1 MGELNVLN
9 EQGPRHVASQP
20 ILLAL
25 GFVILV
31 IISAASIWLVFRSQS
46 DSQLV
51 VHTVDVQNKL
61 ARIEVMIRGAEDR
74 QRGFLLTGQSEYLD
88 LFNGFVEAVK
98 SEYSALKSELADN
111 PPLLE
116 ELAAIEP
123 LIDEKFDRLSQTI
136 QHYKNGDSVDAM
148 QMVRSG
154 EGPGLMENIHTG
166 IERMT
171 SEEQRLLQIRSSDSK
186 RTNFGLLAITLF
198 GTALIIGLAMVSVAT
213 VRRSNREREAALLS
227 LRVTNVGLEAAVS
240 ERTSHL
246 DQAYGEI
253 QRTVTVLHNTIAS
266 MTDAVLVVDEG
277 PRIVISNPAAERLFG
292 PSAEVGSAVL
302 AEDGHATYKCLDAD
316 GTPLSRDDIPVVRA
330 ARGESVDNVEIIV
343 RRPVAPKVVHLVAN
357 GRPLRDAT
365 GAVIGAVMVYHD
377 VTQAVEIER
386 QLRQSQKMDAIGQLT
401 GGVAHDFNNIL
412 TVITGTIDILANAV
426 RHDPT
431 LAAIAKMIDEAAER
445 AAELTRRLLA
455 FSRRQPLQPRA
466 TDINAL
472 IVDSARLLRPAVG
485 EPIEVALELETE
497 AWPALVDPN
506 QLTTALLNLAF
517 NARDAMPN
525 GGKLTL
531 ETSNVVLD
539 GDYARI
545 HDGVAPGH
553 YTLIVVGDTGS
564 GIPEAIRDK
573 VFEPFF
579 TTKEVGRG
587 TGLGLS
593 MVYGFVK
600 QSGGHISL
608 NSERGV
614 GTSINIYLPRACEQT
629 ERPSE
634 ALPVAPLQGGAETIL
649 VTEDDAMVR
658 THVVAQLTSLGYK
671 TLAAAN
677 AAQALAILDHGE
689 PIDLL
694 FTDVVMPGEMNGRE
708 LAEEVLRRR
717 PSARVLFTSGY
728 TEKVLTHHGQLDPG
742 LQLLA
747 KPYRKADLARMI
759 RIALSARTTLSE
771 KVA

>member
-46 DSQLV
+46 DNLLV
-51 VHTVDVQNKL
+51 VRTVDVQNKL
-61 ARIEVMIRGAEDR
+61 ARIEVMIRGAED
-74 QRGFLLTGQSEYLD
+74 QQLGYLLTGQSEYLD
-88 LFNGFVEAVK
+88 AFNGFVEAVK
-98 SEYSALKSELADN
+98 SEYSGLKSELADN
-111 PPLLE
+111 PQLLE

-123 LIDEKFDRLSQTI
+123 LIVETFDRLSQTV
-136 QHYKNGDSVDAM
+136 QRYKSGDSIDAM

-154 EGPGLMENIHTG
+154 VGPGLIEKIHTG
-166 IERMT
+166 IERIT

-227 LRVTNVGLEAAVS
+227 LQVTNAGLEAAVS

-292 PSAEVGSAVL
+292 PSAEVGSTVP
-302 AEDGHATYKCLDAD
+302 AEEGHATYKCLNAD
-316 GTPLSRDDIPVVRA
+316 GTPLSKDEVPVVRA

-485 EPIEVALELETE
+485 EPIEVALELEPE

-539 GDYARI
+539 GDYARV

-553 YTLIVVGDTGS
+553 YTLIVVNDTGS

-614 GTSINIYLPRACEQT
+614 GTSINIYLPRASEQT
-629 ERPSE
+629 EGPSE
-634 ALPVAPLQGGAETIL
+634 TLPVVPLQGGAETIL

-677 AAQALAILDHGE
+677 AAQALGILEQGE
-689 PIDLL
+689 HIDLL
-694 FTDVVMPGEMNGRE
+694 FTDVVMPGEMNGRD
-708 LAEEVLRRR
+708 LADEVLKRR

-728 TEKVLTHHGQLDPG
+728 TEKVLSHNGQLDPG

-759 RIALSARTTLSE
+759 RIALSAQTTVSE

>member
-46 DSQLV
+46 DNLLV

-61 ARIEVMIRGAEDR
+61 ARIEVMLRGAED
-74 QRGFLLTGQSEYLD
+74 QQLGYLLTGQPESVD
-88 LFNGFVEAVK
+88 LFNGFVEGVK
-98 SEYSALKSELADN
+98 SEYSALKLELADN
-111 PPLLE
+111 PQLLE

-123 LIDEKFDRLSQTI
+123 LMEEAFDRLNQTI
-136 QHYKNGDSVDAM
+136 QHYKSGDNVDAL

-154 EGPGLMENIHTG
+154 VGSGLIEKIHTA
-166 IERMT
+166 IERIT

-227 LRVTNVGLEAAVS
+227 LQVTNAGLEAAVS

-277 PRIVISNPAAERLFG
+277 PRIVISNPAAERLFD
-292 PSAEVGSAVL
+292 PSAEVGSAVP
-302 AEDGHATYKCLDAD
+302 AEDGHATYKCLSAE
-316 GTPLSRDDIPVVRA
+316 GMPLSKDEIPVVRA

-343 RRPVAPKVVHLVAN
+343 RRPVSPKVVHLVAN

-466 TDINAL
+466 TDVNAL

-485 EPIEVALELETE
+485 EPIEVALELEPE

-539 GDYARI
+539 GDYARV

-553 YTLIVVGDTGS
+553 YTLIVVSDTGS

-608 NSERGV
+608 SSERGV

-629 ERPSE
+629 EGPSE
-634 ALPVAPLQGGAETIL
+634 MLPVAPLQGGAETIL

-671 TLAAAN
+671 TLSAAN
-677 AAQALAILDHGE
+677 AAQALGILDQGE
-689 PIDLL
+689 HIDLL
-694 FTDVVMPGEMNGRE
+694 FTDVVMPGEMNGRD
-708 LAEEVLRRR
+708 LADEVLRRR
-717 PSARVLFTSGY
+717 PTARVLFTSGY
-728 TEKVLTHHGQLDPG
+728 TEKVLTHNGQLDPG

-759 RIALSARTTLSE
+759 RIALSAHTTVAE

>member
-31 IISAASIWLVFRSQS
+31 VISAASIWLVFRSQS
-46 DSQLV
+46 DNLLV

-61 ARIEVMIRGAEDR
+61 ARIEVMLRGAED
-74 QRGFLLTGQSEYLD
+74 QQLGYLLTGQPEYLD
-88 LFNGFVEAVK
+88 LFDGFVEGVK
-98 SEYSALKSELADN
+98 SEYSALKLELADN
-111 PPLLE
+111 PQLLE

-123 LIDEKFDRLSQTI
+123 LMDEAFDRLNQTI
-136 QHYKNGDSVDAM
+136 QEYKSGDSIDALR
-148 QMVRSG
+148 MVRSG
-154 EGPGLMENIHTG
+154 VGPGLIEKIHTA
-166 IERMT
+166 IERIT

-227 LRVTNVGLEAAVS
+227 LQATNAGLEAAVS

-266 MTDAVLVVDEG
+266 MADAVLVVDEG

-292 PSAEVGSAVL
+292 SSAEVGSAVP
-302 AEDGHATYKCLDAD
+302 AEDSHATYKCLSAE
-316 GTPLSRDDIPVVRA
+316 GTPLSKDEIPVVRA

-343 RRPVAPKVVHLVAN
+343 RRPVSPKVVHLVAN

-485 EPIEVALELETE
+485 EPIEVALELEPE

-539 GDYARI
+539 GDYARV

-553 YTLIVVGDTGS
+553 YTLIVVSDTGS

-608 NSERGV
+608 SSERGL

-629 ERPSE
+629 EGPSE
-634 ALPVAPLQGGAETIL
+634 ILPVAPLQGGAESIL

-671 TLAAAN
+671 TLSAAN
-677 AAQALAILDHGE
+677 AAQALGILDQGE
-689 PIDLL
+689 HIDLL
-694 FTDVVMPGEMNGRE
+694 FTDVVMPGEMNGRD
-708 LAEEVLRRR
+708 LADEVLRRR
-717 PSARVLFTSGY
+717 PTARVLFTSGY
-728 TEKVLTHHGQLDPG
+728 TEKVLTHNGQLDPG

-759 RIALSARTTLSE
+759 RVALSAPTTVSE

>member
-1 MGELNVLN
+1 MGELNLPN
-9 EQGPRHVASQP
+9 EQGLRRGASQP

-74 QRGFLLTGQSEYLD
+74 QRGYLLTGQSEYLD
-88 LFNGFVEAVK
+88 PFNEFVDAVK
-98 SEYSALKSELADN
+98 ADVSALKSEIADN
-111 PPLLE
+111 AELE

-123 LIDEKFDRLSQTI
+123 LIDQKFRRLSQTI
-136 QHYKNGDSVDAM
+136 ERYKNGDRVDAM
-148 QMVRSG
+148 EMVRSG
-154 EGPGLMENIHTG
+154 EGPGLMEKIHAG

-171 SEEQRLLQIRSSDSK
+171 DAEQNLLQIRSSDSK

-198 GTALIIGLAMVSVAT
+198 GTALIIGLATVSVAT
-213 VRRSNREREAALLS
+213 VRRSNREREAALAS
-227 LRVTNVGLEAAVS
+227 LQLTNAGLEAAVS

-246 DQAYGEI
+246 HQAYGEI

-266 MTDAVLVVDEG
+266 MTDAVLVVDEV

-292 PSAEVGSAVL
+292 PSAEVGSAV
-302 AEDGHATYKCLDAD
+302 AADDGHATYRCLDAD
-316 GTPLSRDDIPVVRA
+316 GTPLSKDEIPVVRA
-330 ARGESVDNVEIIV
+330 ARGESVDNVQIIV
-343 RRPVAPKVVHLVAN
+343 RRPVAPKMVHLVAN
-357 GRPLRDAT
+357 GRPLRDAS

-426 RHDPT
+426 KHDPT

-485 EPIEVALELETE
+485 EPIEVALALEPE

-539 GDYARI
+539 GDYARV

-553 YTLIVVGDTGS
+553 YTLIVVNDTGS

-600 QSGGHISL
+600 QSGGHITLS
-608 NSERGV
+608 SERGV

-634 ALPVAPLQGGAETIL
+634 SLPVAPLQGGTETIL

-658 THVVAQLTSLGYK
+658 THVVAQLSGLGYK

-677 AAQALAILDHGE
+677 AAQALAILDQGE
-689 PIDLL
+689 HIDLL

-708 LAEEVLRRR
+708 LADEVLRRR
-717 PSARVLFTSGY
+717 PTTRVLYTSGY
-728 TEKVLTHHGQLDPG
+728 TEKVLSRNGQLDPG

-747 KPYRKADLARMI
+747 KPYRKGDLARMV
-759 RIALSARTTLSE
+759 RIALSARTTVSE

>member
-31 IISAASIWLVFRSQS
+31 VISAASIWLVFRSQS
-46 DSQLV
+46 DNLLV

-61 ARIEVMIRGAEDR
+61 ARIEVMLRGAED
-74 QRGFLLTGQSEYLD
+74 QQLGYLLTGQPEYLD
-88 LFNGFVEAVK
+88 LFDGFVEGVK
-98 SEYSALKSELADN
+98 SEYSALKLELADN
-111 PPLLE
+111 PQLLE

-123 LIDEKFDRLSQTI
+123 LMDEAFDRLNQTI
-136 QHYKNGDSVDAM
+136 QQYKSGDSIDALR
-148 QMVRSG
+148 MVRSG
-154 EGPGLMENIHTG
+154 VGPGLIEKIHTA
-166 IERMT
+166 IERIT

-227 LRVTNVGLEAAVS
+227 LRATNAGLEAAVS

-292 PSAEVGSAVL
+292 SSAEVGSAVP
-302 AEDGHATYKCLDAD
+302 AEDGHATYKCLSAE
-316 GTPLSRDDIPVVRA
+316 GTPLSKDEIPVVRA

-343 RRPVAPKVVHLVAN
+343 RRPVSPKVVHLVAN

-485 EPIEVALELETE
+485 EPIEVALELEPE

-539 GDYARI
+539 GDYARV

-553 YTLIVVGDTGS
+553 YTLIVVSDTGS

-608 NSERGV
+608 SSERNL

-629 ERPSE
+629 EGPSE
-634 ALPVAPLQGGAETIL
+634 ILPVAPLQGGAESIL

-658 THVVAQLTSLGYK
+658 THVVAQLASLGYK
-671 TLAAAN
+671 TLSAAN
-677 AAQALAILDHGE
+677 AAQALGILDQGE
-689 PIDLL
+689 HIDLL
-694 FTDVVMPGEMNGRE
+694 FTDVVMPGEMNGRD
-708 LAEEVLRRR
+708 LADEVLRRR
-717 PSARVLFTSGY
+717 PTARVLFTSGY
-728 TEKVLTHHGQLDPG
+728 TEKVLTHNGQLDPG

-759 RIALSARTTLSE
+759 RVALSAPTTVSE

>member
-1 MGELNVLN
+1 L
-9 EQGPRHVASQP
+9 
-20 ILLAL
+20 
-25 GFVILV
+25 
-31 IISAASIWLVFRSQS
+31 
-46 DSQLV
+46 
-51 VHTVDVQNKL
+51 
-61 ARIEVMIRGAEDR
+61 
-74 QRGFLLTGQSEYLD
+74 
-88 LFNGFVEAVK
+88 
-98 SEYSALKSELADN
+98 
-111 PPLLE
+111 
-116 ELAAIEP
+116 
-123 LIDEKFDRLSQTI
+123 
-136 QHYKNGDSVDAM
+136 
-148 QMVRSG
+148 
-154 EGPGLMENIHTG
+154 
-166 IERMT
+166 
-171 SEEQRLLQIRSSDSK
+171 
-186 RTNFGLLAITLF
+186 
-198 GTALIIGLAMVSVAT
+198 
-213 VRRSNREREAALLS
+213 
-227 LRVTNVGLEAAVS
+227 
-240 ERTSHL
+240 
-246 DQAYGEI
+246 
-253 QRTVTVLHNTIAS
+253 
-266 MTDAVLVVDEG
+266 
-277 PRIVISNPAAERLFG
+277 
-292 PSAEVGSAVL
+292 
-302 AEDGHATYKCLDAD
+302 
-316 GTPLSRDDIPVVRA
+316 
-330 ARGESVDNVEIIV
+330 
-343 RRPVAPKVVHLVAN
+343 
-357 GRPLRDAT
+357 
-365 GAVIGAVMVYHD
+365 
-377 VTQAVEIER
+377 
-386 QLRQSQKMDAIGQLT
+386 
-401 GGVAHDFNNIL
+401 NNIL

-485 EPIEVALELETE
+485 EPIEVALELEPE

-539 GDYARI
+539 GDYAQI

-553 YTLIVVGDTGS
+553 YTSIVVRDTGS

-614 GTSINIYLPRACEQT
+614 GTSIHIYLPKACEET
-629 ERPSE
+629 ESPSE

-658 THVVAQLTSLGYK
+658 THVVAQLASLGYK
-671 TLAAAN
+671 TLAAPN
-677 AAQALAILDHGE
+677 AAQALAIIDRGE

-708 LAEEVLRRR
+708 LADEVLRRR

-759 RIALSARTTLSE
+759 RIALSAQTTVSE

>member
-1 MGELNVLN
+1 MGELNGLN

-46 DSQLV
+46 DSLLV

-74 QRGFLLTGQSEYLD
+74 QRGYLLTGQSEYLD

-98 SEYSALKSELADN
+98 SEYSALKLELADN
-111 PPLLE
+111 PQLLE

-123 LIDEKFDRLSQTI
+123 LIDEKFDRLSKTI
-136 QHYKNGDSVDAM
+136 EHYKSGDNVDAM

-154 EGPGLMENIHTG
+154 EGPGLMEKIHTG

-227 LRVTNVGLEAAVS
+227 LRVTNAGLEAAVS

-316 GTPLSRDDIPVVRA
+316 GTPLSKDEIPVVRA

-343 RRPVAPKVVHLVAN
+343 RRPVAPKLVHLVAN

-466 TDINAL
+466 TDLNAL

-485 EPIEVALELETE
+485 EPIEVVLELEPE

-553 YTLIVVGDTGS
+553 YTLVVVSDTGS

-629 ERPSE
+629 EHPSE

-677 AAQALAILDHGE
+677 AAQALAILDRGE

-708 LAEEVLRRR
+708 LADEVLRRR

-759 RIALSARTTLSE
+759 RIALSAQTTVSE